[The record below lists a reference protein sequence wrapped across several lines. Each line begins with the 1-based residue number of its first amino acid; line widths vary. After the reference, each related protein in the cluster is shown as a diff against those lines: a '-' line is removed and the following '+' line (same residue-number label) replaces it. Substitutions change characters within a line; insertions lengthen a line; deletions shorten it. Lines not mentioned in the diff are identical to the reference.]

1 MRLFKPPTSE
11 QRERWERLKKR
22 DKRSFILRVG
32 GCQWG
37 GFMFVV
43 MTAQSLLRKP
53 PFPRQFIDYLFE
65 ILLGLAIW
73 PVAGYFFGLCMWT
86 FYSKRFSDD

>member
-1 MRLFKPPTSE
+1 
-11 QRERWERLKKR
+11 
-22 DKRSFILRVG
+22 
-32 GCQWG
+32 
-37 GFMFVV
+37 MFVV